1 MNRKQTPEFISAKVN
16 RMLLESNKAK
26 SEAKREARKQ
36 RTHKL
41 VVVGAMITSI
51 FPNLLNEADDAAIK
65 ASAERIAR
73 AAHSALTNI
82 SPPSL

>member
-1 MNRKQTPEFISAKVN
+1 MNRKQTDVTAKMN
-16 RMLLESNKAK
+16 RMLLQSNKAK
-26 SEAKREARKQ
+26 TEAAREARKQ

-41 VVVGAMITSI
+41 IIVGAMITSI
-51 FPNLLNEADDAAIK
+51 FPNLLNEADDAALK

>member
-51 FPNLLNEADDAAIK
+51 FPSLLAEDDAALK